1 MQLVPSKN
9 SITVKTNSNK
19 VHKLQLQEYT
29 RWICLVEALDYIS
42 KKAGNFKYNLQENDD
57 WIKPLAF
64 QKYISERYESMLDEI
79 SLNEFNTMHTVPP
92 SLNKEKACTTS
103 LEPASL

>member
-1 MQLVPSKN
+1 MQLVPSKK
-9 SITVKTNSNK
+9 SITLKTNSNK
-19 VHKLQLQEYT
+19 VHKLKLQEYT

-42 KKAGNFKYNLQENDD
+42 KKAGNFKCNLQENDD

-79 SLNEFNTMHTVPP
+79 SLNEFNTMYTTPF
-92 SLNKEKACTTS
+92 SEKEEVCTTS
-103 LEPASL
+103 SELASL